1 MEMEYRER
9 VRERETQVDLLD
21 FWRVVVKRKR
31 VIFTFAGTLILLIGI
46 YSFTAPPKYK
56 PTATLLMGEESSKIL
71 SIEDQFG
78 LLGYSSQIR
87 EKMFLNT
94 QLILLKSESLAERVA
109 RKMNLLSRPEFG
121 ADEKLNKSIM
131 AKVKD
136 LVTFK
141 WIKGKKKSGE
151 NDLALINPYSEIVKN
166 FQKSIDVSQI
176 RDTKVL
182 KVSYTSPH
190 PILATEIVN
199 TIAEEFITFSIE
211 KRYET
216 TQQATDFLSD
226 QIANL
231 RGELAAKERELQRY
245 GKEKEF
251 FFLSDEENAVISKF
265 GDLNSAF
272 TQAQIDRVKA
282 QTTYRALKDSSVDS
296 LPRTMENRII
306 QNLEQEYSNM
316 KNEYEEKS
324 KIYKTDYPEMVSLKA
339 KLDSMREEL
348 RGEIKKAVDLAEQQY
363 QEALKKEYSFKSL
376 LDNQKAEVARM
387 NSNAILYNS
396 IKIEVEN
403 KRKLLNSLVE
413 RQNETLVSARLG
425 GLKTSNISI
434 IDKAKVPEDPVSPKK
449 LNLILAL
456 LMGIFGGVILCFVFE
471 YFDNTVKGPEDVE
484 KLAGLP
490 SIGVIPFLSPEGMK
504 KRRQEGGYYAGY
516 RSEGT
521 YGEEKPESKES
532 HPEIKE
538 IELVNYLYP
547 RFSISEDYRTV
558 RSSILLSHAESPP
571 KTIAFTSGLP
581 MEGKTVTAANMAV
594 AFSQLEKKVLI
605 VDTDLRKPR
614 MHRLFKVGNKVGLS
628 GYLAGKV
635 SIKDIILK
643 TEIENLWIIPSG
655 VVPPNPSELLDSK
668 KMKVLVEEL
677 KKVFDVVLFD
687 TPPSLAVVDALI
699 IGSLADGV
707 VLIVQPGKTT
717 RKPFLRAA
725 EELRRVNAKII
736 GVLFNQA
743 VVRKGDYYYVDYYKY
758 RGEYVEDSEK

>member
-9 VRERETQVDLLD
+9 VRERETRVDLLD
-21 FWRVVVKRKR
+21 YWRVIVKRKG

-46 YSFTAPPKYK
+46 YSFTAPPKFK
-56 PTATLLMGEESSKIL
+56 PTTTMLIGEETSKVL
-71 SIEDQFG
+71 SIEDEFG
-78 LLGYSSQIR
+78 LLGYSSQMR
-87 EKMFLNT
+87 ERMFINT

-109 RKMNLLSRPEFG
+109 RKMNLLSRTEFG
-121 ADEKLNKSIM
+121 GGENPKKSIM
-131 AKVKD
+131 AKIKD

-141 WIKGKKKSGE
+141 WIKGKKKTEE
-151 NDLALINPYSEIVKN
+151 NDLALIDPYSKIIKD
-166 FQKSIDVSQI
+166 FQNQIDVSQI

-199 TIAEEFITFSIE
+199 TLAEEFITFSIE

-231 RGELAAKERELQRY
+231 REELAAKERELQRY
-245 GKEKEF
+245 GKEKEL
-251 FFLSDEENAVISKF
+251 FFLSDTESAVISKF

-296 LPRTMENRII
+296 LPRTVENRII
-306 QNLEQEYSNM
+306 QNLEQEYTNM

-324 KIYKTDYPEMVSLKA
+324 KIYKPDFPEMVSLKA

-434 IDKAKVPEDPVSPKK
+434 IDRAKVPEHPVWPKKK
-449 LNLILAL
+449 LNLILAV
-456 LMGIFGGVILCFVFE
+456 LMGIFGGVGLCFVFE

-490 SIGVIPFLSPEGMK
+490 SLGVIPFLSPEGMK
-504 KRRQEGGYYAGY
+504 KKGGRSGYYSGY
-516 RSEGT
+516 RSEGAVG
-521 YGEEKPESKES
+521 GENLGKEKEEVL
-532 HPEIKE
+532 PEIKE
-538 IELVNYLYP
+538 IELVNHLYP

-581 MEGKTVTAANMAV
+581 MEGKTATAANMAV
-594 AFSQLEKKVLI
+594 AFSQLEKRVLI
-605 VDTDLRKPR
+605 VDADLRKPR
-614 MHRLFKVGNKVGLS
+614 MHRLFKVRNVGGGLS
-628 GYLAGKV
+628 GYLTGKV
-635 SIKDIILK
+635 SIEDVILK
-643 TEIENLWIIPSG
+643 TDIENLWIIPSG
-655 VVPPNPSELLDSK
+655 LVPPNPAELLDSN
-668 KMKVLVEEL
+668 KMKLLVEEL

-687 TPPSLAVVDALI
+687 TPPVLAVVDAKVV
-699 IGSLADGV
+699 GSLADSV

-717 RKPFLRAA
+717 RKPFLKAA
-725 EELRRVNAKII
+725 DELRQTNANII
-736 GVLFNQA
+736 GVLFNQMN
-743 VVRKGDYYYVDYYKY
+743 VRKGDYYYMDYYY
-758 RGEYVEDSEK
+758 NPFSAG